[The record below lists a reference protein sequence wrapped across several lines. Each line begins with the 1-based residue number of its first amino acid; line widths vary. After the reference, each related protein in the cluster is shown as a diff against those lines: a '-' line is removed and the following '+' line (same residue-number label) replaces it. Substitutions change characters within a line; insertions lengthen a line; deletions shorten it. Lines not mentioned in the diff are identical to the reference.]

1 MQLDF
6 KIYIAAIQASF
17 RKLQELGKSD
27 GLTRKIANVLRDE
40 SESAFDNERTPEGES
55 WAGLNPQ
62 YKKRRYE
69 KGYTGKTLH
78 VTGDLINSLNVDYG
92 DNFAMVGVSEP
103 YGKFH
108 QEGTTKMP
116 ARPFLGLGEDGI
128 DEIKNILEKALKN
141 AIDEIKW
148 EMCKMIAVLFFKRS
162 ESDLNAP

>member
-6 KIYIAAIQASF
+6 KIDIAAIQASF
-17 RKLQELGKSD
+17 RKLQDLGKSD

-62 YKKRRYE
+62 YKKRRHE

-92 DNFAMVGVSEP
+92 DNFAMVG
-103 YGKFH
+103 
-108 QEGTTKMP
+108 GTTKMP

-141 AIDEIKW
+141 AIDEIK
-148 EMCKMIAVLFFKRS
+148 
-162 ESDLNAP
+162 